1 MRAGSSSVTA
11 GLRVALVEG
20 LDLAHARNWKSEP
33 ETYSNRVSSLTPGS
47 VGFLT
52 DIGAWKHVQRDR
64 VQAYHGMQVWDGV
77 SGSRIE
83 FNWNSSASET
93 IAYMT
98 ENSNLVHGL
107 LSRISE
113 LGGVEI
119 IDKTRVE
126 SISFGEDNGELDL
139 RTWPVVEITG
149 GRKLVARLLVGAD
162 GANSPVR
169 TFAGIES
176 RGWDYERHGV
186 VATVKLEEGSRVG
199 VEKTAYQRF
208 LPTGPVALLPVG
220 LGSRILSNHELT
232 ELGSQ
237 LPGDFATLVWSTTPQ
252 VAAKLKTLAPD
263 EFSAMVN
270 AAFRLSHVDIDYIK
284 DLSEG
289 ITGEVQWR
297 EQVSQFDYTR
307 VPARVVGV
315 QDKSVASFPLKMRH
329 ADSYIAERIALVG
342 LDLYPSFI

>member
-1 MRAGSSSVTA
+1 MRTGSSSVTA

-20 LDLAHARNWKSEP
+20 LDLSHARDWKSEP

-47 VGFLT
+47 VGFFT

-83 FNWNSSASET
+83 FNWSPSASET

-107 LSRISE
+107 LSRISA

-139 RTWPVVEITG
+139 RTWPAVKISG
-149 GRKLVARLLVGAD
+149 GRTLVARLLVGAD

-169 TFAGIES
+169 TFARIES
-176 RGWDYERHGV
+176 RGWDYEQHGV
-186 VATVKLEEGSRVG
+186 VATVKLEDVG
-199 VEKTAYQRF
+199 GVRAEKTAYQRF
-208 LPTGPVALLPVG
+208 LPTGPVALLPV
-220 LGSRILSNHELT
+220 S
-232 ELGSQ
+232 
-237 LPGDFATLVWSTTPQ
+237 
-252 VAAKLKTLAPD
+252 LAWV
-263 EFSAMVN
+263 FL
-270 AAFRLSHVDIDYIK
+270 RY
-284 DLSEG
+284 
-289 ITGEVQWR
+289 
-297 EQVSQFDYTR
+297 
-307 VPARVVGV
+307 
-315 QDKSVASFPLKMRH
+315 
-329 ADSYIAERIALVG
+329 
-342 LDLYPSFI
+342 